1 MVFFLDQFLE
11 QALVH
16 HNTCTSMEKEA
27 AQAGGKNGQEHSP
40 NRNIY
45 LTQIEWLPVRE
56 NTCKTSRYK
65 LLEFFKMSEV
75 DTGSSELSKSALKYS
90 YSI

>member
-16 HNTCTSMEKEA
+16 HNTCTSMKKEA

-45 LTQIEWLPVRE
+45 LTQIE
-56 NTCKTSRYK
+56 
-65 LLEFFKMSEV
+65 
-75 DTGSSELSKSALKYS
+75 
-90 YSI
+90 